1 MEKRKIKV
9 ENLGKR
15 YGDIQAIKG
24 ISFEIEEGEIFGI
37 VGPNGAGKT
46 TTIEIMEGLRVQD
59 DGSVEIF
66 GLDPLKNKDELK
78 EIIGVQLQKTAIF
91 DRIKVSEAISFFRNF
106 YRKRLKTEYV
116 LKLFQL
122 EDRANSYIKNLSG
135 GEHQRLS
142 VALAFV
148 NDPQILFLDEPTT
161 GMDPNARRDI
171 WEIIMDCKKNGK
183 TVILTTHYMEEA
195 EKLCDRVA
203 IIDKGRIIALDR
215 PKELIKGLD
224 SPKRIEFKI
233 KDNASF
239 EKIEKIQ
246 EILEIKKEEGEV
258 IIYAKE
264 PAKVLAK
271 IFSDSIDIEELKV
284 TDASL
289 EDVFIKLTGRRFE

>member
-37 VGPNGAGKT
+37 VRPNGAGKT

-91 DRIKVSEAISFFRNF
+91 NRIKVSEAISFFRNL

-195 EKLCDRVA
+195 EKLCDRFA

-215 PKELIKGLD
+215 PKEPIKGLD

-239 EKIEKIQ
+239 
-246 EILEIKKEEGEV
+246 
-258 IIYAKE
+258 
-264 PAKVLAK
+264 
-271 IFSDSIDIEELKV
+271 
-284 TDASL
+284 
-289 EDVFIKLTGRRFE
+289 

>member
-1 MEKRKIKV
+1 MSEKKIKI

-24 ISFEIEEGEIFGI
+24 ISFEVFKGEIFGI

-59 DGSVEIF
+59 EGSVEIF

-91 DRIKVSEAISFFRNF
+91 DRIKVKEAISFFSSL
-106 YRKRLKTEYV
+106 YKKSLSVDYL
-116 LKLFQL
+116 LKLFFL
-122 EDRANSYIKNLSG
+122 EDKKNSYIKNLSG

-142 VALAFV
+142 VALAFI

-161 GMDPNARRDI
+161 GMDPNARRDM

-195 EKLCDRVA
+195 EKLSDKVA
-203 IIDKGRIIALDR
+203 IIDRGKIIAMDK
-215 PKELIKGLD
+215 PKELIRLLD
-224 SPKRIEFKI
+224 APKRIEFKF
-233 KDNASF
+233 KDHSYF
-239 EKIEKIQ
+239 ENLKKIE
-246 EILEIKKEEGEV
+246 EILEIKKEGDEF
-258 IIYAKE
+258 IIYTRE
-264 PAKVLAK
+264 PSKVLSK
-271 IFSDSIDIEELKV
+271 IFSDNLEVEGLKV
-284 TDASL
+284 SDANL